1 MATELLLAAS
11 VQGVI
16 QQLVFGIATGGLYAS
31 LALAL
36 VLIYRAM
43 ETLNFAQGEM
53 ATFTTFIAFSLL
65 TYLHLPYFVV
75 FPATVVI
82 AVLGGI
88 LVERVI
94 IRPVERAPVIT
105 LVLVTLGLFAVF
117 NGLSGLIWGYVVR
130 PFPSPF
136 PTTPVFVGGVG
147 ISYQD
152 LGLIGVSTIVLVL
165 IWLLFSRT
173 RIGLMMRAAA
183 LYPES
188 SRLLGVRVGWMLALG
203 WGLAAGVG
211 AVSGM
216 MVAPITVLDPNLMQS
231 VLLYAFVAA
240 VLGGIDS
247 PVGAVVGG
255 LAVGV
260 VLALVGTYLPAVQ
273 DLRLVFG
280 FLVIILVLLVKP
292 GGLFGH
298 EHVERV

>member
-1 MATELLLAAS
+1 MATELFLAAS

-16 QQLVFGIATGGLYAS
+16 QQVVFGIATGGLYAS

-53 ATFTTFIAFSLL
+53 ATFTTFIAWSML
-65 TYLHLPYFVV
+65 TYLHLPYWAV
-75 FPATVVI
+75 FPVTVII
-82 AVLGGI
+82 AVIGGI

-94 IRPVERAPVIT
+94 IRPVEQAPVIT
-105 LVLVTLGLFAVF
+105 LVLVTLGLFAIF

-136 PTTPVFVGGVG
+136 PTTPVLLGGVG
-147 ISYQD
+147 VSYQD
-152 LGLIGVSTIVLVL
+152 LGLIGVSTVVLVL
-165 IWLLFSRT
+165 IWLFFSRT
-173 RIGLMMRAAA
+173 RIGLMMRSAA

-255 LAVGV
+255 LVVGV
-260 VLALVGTYLPAVQ
+260 LLALVGTYVPHVE
-273 DLRLVFG
+273 DLRLAFG
-280 FLVIILVLLVKP
+280 FLVIVVVLIVKP

-298 EHVERV
+298 QHVERV

>member
-1 MATELLLAAS
+1 LAVS
-11 VQGVI
+11 VQGFI
-16 QQLVFGIATGGLYAS
+16 QQIVFGIATGGLYAS

-53 ATFTTFIAFSLL
+53 ATFTTFIAWSLL
-65 TYLHLPYFVV
+65 THWSLPYWLV
-75 FPATVVI
+75 FPATVVL
-82 AVLGGI
+82 AVIGGI
-88 LVERVI
+88 LIERII
-94 IRPVERAPVIT
+94 IRPVERAPVFT
-105 LVLVTLGLFAVF
+105 LVLVTLGLFAIF

-136 PTTPVFVGGVG
+136 PTTPIFIGGVG

-152 LGLIGVSTIVLVL
+152 LGLIGVSAAVLVV
-165 IWLLFSRT
+165 IWLFFSRT
-173 RIGLMMRAAA
+173 RLGLMMRAAA
-183 LYPES
+183 LYPEA

-203 WGLAAGVG
+203 WGLSAGVG

-231 VLLYAFVAA
+231 VLLYAFTAA

-247 PVGAVVGG
+247 PIGAVVGG
-255 LAVGV
+255 LVVGV
-260 VLALVGTYLPAVQ
+260 LLALVGTYVPHAE

-280 FLVIILVLLVKP
+280 LVVIVVVLIVKP
-292 GGLFGH
+292 GGLFGR